1 MSHTVTVG
9 LDGSRESL
17 AAVDWAAAEALCR
30 AVPLRLLQAWGDD
43 DDPRTRLVDPAT
55 ARGWGE
61 RTLGA
66 AERRLRRRHAG
77 LDVETEWTSGDPVE
91 ALCAAGDEAELLVLG
106 SRGLGALSGFLAGS
120 VSLAVL
126 ARTRRPVVLVR
137 PHDRPAAGEGGAAP
151 VPGPAGDVVIGLD
164 ASRPG
169 DEVLAF
175 GFAAADRYGCGVRVL
190 HSWAVPTLYGPD
202 VTGALPMLLTE
213 VDRDARRALDEAL
226 APWTD
231 KYPGVPVVRACRR
244 GRPAQ
249 DLAEAARDARL
260 VVVGRKNRRTRVGGH
275 IGAVTHAVLHHSPA
289 PVAVVP
295 HD

>member
-1 MSHTVTVG
+1 MSRTVTVG

-17 AAVDWAAAEALCR
+17 AAVDWAAEEAVRR
-30 AVPLRLLQAWGDD
+30 AVPLRLLQAWCGDG
-43 DDPRTRLVDPAT
+43 DPRTLLVDPAV

-61 RTLGA
+61 RTLGT
-66 AERRLRRRHAG
+66 AERRLRRRHPT
-77 LDVETEWTSGDPVE
+77 LDVETAWTSNDTVE

-106 SRGLGALSGFLAGS
+106 SRGLGGLAGFLAGS

-126 ARTRRPVVLVR
+126 GRARRPVVLVR
-137 PHDRPAAGEGGAAP
+137 PHTHRASGADDPSRAEDPAGEI
-151 VPGPAGDVVIGLD
+151 VIGLD
-164 ASRPG
+164 VASPG

-175 GFAAADRYGCGVRVL
+175 GFAAADRYACGLRVL
-190 HSWAVPTLYGPD
+190 HSWAVPTIYGPD
-202 VTGALPMLLTE
+202 MWGALPLLMTE
-213 VDRDARRALDEAL
+213 VAQDARRALDEAL

-231 KYPGVPVVRACRR
+231 KYPDVPVVRECHQ

-249 DLAEAARDARL
+249 ALAEASRDARL
-260 VVVGRKNRRTRVGGH
+260 IVVGRRNRSARIGTH
-275 IGAVTHAVLHHSPA
+275 IGAVTHAVIHHSLA

>member
-1 MSHTVTVG
+1 MSPTVTVG

-17 AAVDWAAAEALCR
+17 AAVDWAAEEALRR
-30 AVPLRLLQAWGDD
+30 AVPLRLLRAWSGDG
-43 DDPRTRLVDPAT
+43 DPRTLLVDPVV

-61 RTLGA
+61 RTLGTA
-66 AERRLRRRHAG
+66 QRRLRRRHPA
-77 LDVETEWTSGDPVE
+77 LEVETEWTSTGPVE

-106 SRGLGALSGFLAGS
+106 SRGLGGLAGFLAGS

-126 ARTRRPVVLVR
+126 ARTRGPLVLVR
-137 PHDRPAAGEGGAAP
+137 PHDHRAPGKSGPAAE
-151 VPGPAGDVVIGLD
+151 VVIGLD
-164 ASRPG
+164 VSAPA

-175 GFAAADRYGCGVRVL
+175 GFAAADRYGCGLRVL
-190 HSWAVPTLYGPD
+190 HSWAVPAVHGPD
-202 VTGALPMLLTE
+202 MGGALPLLMTE
-213 VDRDARRALDEAL
+213 IAQGARRALDEAL

-231 KYPGVPVVRACRR
+231 KYPGVPVVRACHQ

-249 DLAEAARDARL
+249 DLPEASRDARL
-260 VVVGRKNRRTRVGGH
+260 VVVGRRNRRGRIGTR
-275 IGAVTHAVLHHSPA
+275 IGAVTHAVIHHSLA